1 LGAESPD
8 TPPDAPPAAP
18 PQIVVEPEVAAPAM
32 ASDPRPTL
40 YSELKR
46 RRVLRGIGVYA
57 LIAFGVLQAL
67 WVILPALGLPAWLMP
82 ATIGAAVAGL
92 PFAITLGWLFDLQPD
107 GVRPEHAPDHVGI
120 LEAPRRWP
128 RLLAI
133 VGVAIVLAIVSL
145 GAYLRFFPS
154 DAF

>member
-1 LGAESPD
+1 MHAEHSD
-8 TPPDAPPAAP
+8 VPPDPLIVAP
-18 PQIVVEPEVAAPAM
+18 EPGLSPEGLA
-32 ASDPRPTL
+32 PRPSL

-46 RRVLRGIGVYA
+46 RRVLRGIAVYM

-67 WVILPALGLPAWLMP
+67 DVILPALGLPAWVMP
-82 ATIGAAVAGL
+82 ATIGAAIVGL

-107 GVRPEHAPDHVGI
+107 GVRREEAPDHVGF
-120 LEAPRRWP
+120 LEPPRRWP

-145 GAYLRFFPS
+145 GAYLRLFGDLDHRP
-154 DAF
+154 

>member
-1 LGAESPD
+1 MHAENPE
-8 TPPDAPPAAP
+8 APPA
-18 PQIVVEPEVAAPAM
+18 PQIVAPEPG
-32 ASDPRPTL
+32 ASPESLAPRPTL

-46 RRVLRGIGVYA
+46 RRVLHGIGVYA

-67 WVILPALGLPAWLMP
+67 HVIMPALGLPSWLMP

-92 PFAITLGWLFDLQPD
+92 PFAITLGWLFDLQPE
-107 GVRPEHAPDHVGI
+107 GVRREEAPDHVGF

-145 GAYLRFFPS
+145 GAYLRLFGDLDYRP
-154 DAF
+154 